1 MSVLL
6 QSPYSLEIVDV
17 SGTHY
22 LCFGGQDYA
31 AIARDL
37 LDMIVALRRNGA
49 TEVHGSWSTDDDYVS
64 FFVAFDAT
72 DRADAVRIVRAAED
86 QGAIVNIGDRI
97 VRSGRRIIA

>member
-17 SGTHY
+17 SDNHY
-22 LCFGGQDYA
+22 LRFGGQDYA
-31 AIARDL
+31 MMDRDL
-37 LDMIVALRRNGA
+37 RDMIVALRKNGA
-49 TEVHGSWSTDDDYVS
+49 TLVHGSWSTDDDYVS
-64 FFVAFDAT
+64 FFVAFDAI

-86 QGAIVNIGDRI
+86 QGAVVNVGDRI